1 MWLVIRL
8 VLAVIGF
15 AVRQWRRRSPPAV
28 HGHHLGE
35 AYYLREHRDK
45 KRVTAVTIGMAA
57 PSPTWVRMHV
67 ESRLDRFFKRIG
79 AANELQ
85 TDDGAFDDRV
95 YLTCDHPAVTE
106 LVAASPDLRAAVLA
120 ALDVGATAVRYD
132 GQTVWLDQLPG
143 EAATDA
149 QLDALLRV
157 QRASAPIEH
166 TPRRWFADPF
176 LWKALLIE
184 GVVWAMLGYAIGAFA
199 EVLIHRE
206 DVHLHPDHVITVGLG
221 VAAVAFLALVIVT
234 WLVLRG
240 SSRGHRVLVES
251 AVVLLLGLPVT
262 SVQVVG
268 DTNRAFDDAPAVT
281 AIAAVER
288 CEVREHRGKRG
299 RKSYSYHV
307 WLDGQATSG
316 GPALPRQIEVVHE
329 LCRAADWSHRI
340 ELLIKPGR
348 WGLPWYQ
355 AMVAGDVRWT
365 APS

>member
-1 MWLVIRL
+1 MWLLIRI

-45 KRVTAVTIGMAA
+45 KKVTAVTIGMAA
-57 PSPTWVRMHV
+57 PSPTWVRMHA
-67 ESRLDRFFKRIG
+67 ESKLDRFFKRIG

-85 TDDGAFDDRV
+85 TGDVDFDDRV

-106 LVAASPDLRAAVLA
+106 LVAASPDLRGAVLA
-120 ALDVGATAVRYD
+120 ALDAGATAVRYD
-132 GQTVWLDQLPG
+132 GQTVWLDKLAGTAP
-143 EAATDA
+143 TDA

-199 EVLIHRE
+199 EVVIHRE
-206 DVHLHPDHVITVGLG
+206 DVHVHPGQVIATGLV
-221 VAAVAFLALVIVT
+221 VATGALLALVGAT

-240 SSRGHRVLVES
+240 SSRGHRVLIES
-251 AVVLLLGLPVT
+251 AVVLALGLPVT
-262 SVQVVG
+262 SIQVVG
-268 DTNRAFDDAPAVT
+268 DTNRALDDGAAVT
-281 AIAAVER
+281 VTAMIDH

-299 RKSYSYHV
+299 SKSYSYHL
-307 WLDGQATSG
+307 WLDGR
-316 GPALPRQIEVVHE
+316 PAPARFSLPAQIEVVRE
-329 LCRAADWSHRI
+329 LCHAADAARLI
-340 ELLIKPGR
+340 ELTIKPGR

-355 AMVAGDVRWT
+355 RLAANGVTWE
-365 APS
+365 APT

>member
-1 MWLVIRL
+1 MWLLIRL

-45 KRVTAVTIGMAA
+45 KRVTAVTVGMAA

-85 TDDGAFDDRV
+85 TGDVAFDDRV

-106 LVAASPDLRAAVLA
+106 LVAASPELRAAVLA

-199 EVLIHRE
+199 EVVIHRE
-206 DVHLHPDHVITVGLG
+206 DVHVHPGHVIATGLG
-221 VAAVAFLALVIVT
+221 VAAVALLALVAVT

-240 SSRGHRVLVES
+240 SSRGHRVLIES
-251 AVVLLLGLPVT
+251 AVVLTLGLPVA
-262 SVQVVG
+262 SIQVLG
-268 DTNRAFDDAPAVT
+268 DTNRALDDA
-281 AIAAVER
+281 AAVRLTAPVDR

-299 RKSYSYHV
+299 SKSYTYHL
-307 WLDGQATSG
+307 WLSG
-316 GPALPRQIEVVHE
+316 RPTPDRFDLPSQIQVVHE
-329 LCRAADWSHRI
+329 LCNAAEARREV
-340 ELLIKPGR
+340 ELVIKPGR

-355 AMVAGDVRWT
+355 ELSAGGVRWA